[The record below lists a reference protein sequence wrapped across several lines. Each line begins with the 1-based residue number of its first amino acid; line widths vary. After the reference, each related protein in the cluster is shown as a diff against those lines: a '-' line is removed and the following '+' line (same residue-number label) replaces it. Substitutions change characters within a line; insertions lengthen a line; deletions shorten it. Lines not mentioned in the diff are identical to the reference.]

1 MSVTS
6 ERKVYVSLAVEP
18 HQSATPVGLLKLA
31 RRGVVESGEYAYG
44 TQYLASPAAIA
55 LNNEHMPLTNS
66 AIVLSERRL
75 RDGGALPLTF
85 RDALPDSWGRRV
97 LEAQH
102 GRTLDDIDALLMTNA
117 DRVGAMV
124 FSESLPIEM
133 EQTETNLIALEEM
146 SEAVKRLELSMEVT
160 PAMRRLLQRGGTLG
174 GVRPKATFIH
184 DNRRWIAKFPAL
196 GDNHDVEL
204 LEMCLL
210 KLARLCGIEVSHAR
224 LENIQRGHAILI
236 ARFDR
241 IGTVGNER
249 RIHYLSA
256 SALLNVPYESNGG
269 SYVELAQI
277 IRKIS
282 VNPAHDLDQLYRRM
296 IFNLIVD
303 NTDDHVKNH
312 GMLHVS
318 GGQYRLAPAFDIVMQ
333 LRSMGYQELAIT
345 TGDHLSSIR
354 LATEAAPY
362 FGLKN
367 EEAKKTIQLVHETVH
382 KELTTIAEHFGANA
396 VLTERIKRCLT
407 RQNDLIH
414 SQ

>member
-6 ERKVYVSLAVEP
+6 DRKVYVGLAIVP
-18 HQSATPVGLLKLA
+18 HQAVTPVGLLKLV

-55 LNNEHMPLTNS
+55 LNNEYMPLCNAT
-66 AIVLSERRL
+66 LTLPERRI

-85 RDALPDSWGRRV
+85 RDALPDSWGLKV

-124 FSESLPIEM
+124 FIESLPIEV
-133 EQTETNLIALEEM
+133 EQAEASLITLEEM
-146 SEAVKRLELSMEVT
+146 SEAVKRLELAMEVT

-174 GVRPKATFIH
+174 GARPKASFIH
-184 DNRRWIAKFPAL
+184 ENKRWIAKFPAA
-196 GDNHDVEL
+196 GDDHDVEL
-204 LEMCLL
+204 LEIVVL
-210 KLARLCGIEVSHAR
+210 KLAALCGIEVSPAR
-224 LENIQRGHAILI
+224 LEKIERGHAILV

-241 IGTVGNER
+241 EGNIENER
-249 RIHYLSA
+249 RIHFLSA
-256 SALLNVPYESNGG
+256 SALLNVAYESSGG
-269 SYVELAQI
+269 SYVQLAQV

-282 VNPAHDLDQLYRRM
+282 INPAYDLNQLYKRM

-312 GMLHVS
+312 GMLHVG
-318 GGQYRLAPAFDIVMQ
+318 GGQYRLAPAFDIEMQ
-333 LRSMGYQELAIT
+333 LRNAGYQELAIT
-345 TGDHLSSIR
+345 AGNNLSSIR
-354 LATEAAPY
+354 IATEAAPY
-362 FGLKN
+362 FGFKI
-367 EEAKKTIQLVHETVH
+367 EEAKKIIQLIHEAAH
-382 KELTTIAEHFGANA
+382 KELATIAKQYGASTA
-396 VLTERIKRCLT
+396 LIARTKQCLT
-407 RQNDLIH
+407 RQYELIH